1 MHKNTILLG
10 KKNDKQKQQAVKKVS
25 ILCAIINFCLCIL
38 KMVVGMISNSQA
50 MIADAIHSFEDITSS
65 LVALIGAKVSTK
77 KVDALHPF
85 GFGKA
90 EYIFSLLISIFMLL
104 ASVTMI
110 KSAIFNIISLEKM
123 EFSGS
128 IVILCI
134 INIIVKIFLYCYVN
148 IKFKQTGNI
157 LIQACKED
165 QRNDILITFSIL
177 VSSLF
182 SFIGIFWLDYLLGII
197 ISFWLGFTG
206 IKIFHI
212 SYSILID
219 TGLTEY
225 KLDEIKK
232 KVLLFDEVKKVEQI
246 IGKPV
251 GSKYVIILKIAMERK
266 MRIDHSHDVQ
276 KEIKKMLLLCPNIQD
291 VIIHVNPFLS

>member
-1 MHKNTILLG
+1 M
-10 KKNDKQKQQAVKKVS
+10 
-25 ILCAIINFCLCIL
+25 
-38 KMVVGMISNSQA
+38 
-50 MIADAIHSFEDITSS
+50 
-65 LVALIGAKVSTK
+65 
-77 KVDALHPF
+77 
-85 GFGKA
+85 
-90 EYIFSLLISIFMLL
+90 
-104 ASVTMI
+104 
-110 KSAIFNIISLEKM
+110 
-123 EFSGS
+123 
-128 IVILCI
+128 
-134 INIIVKIFLYCYVN
+134 
-148 IKFKQTGNI
+148 
-157 LIQACKED
+157 
-165 QRNDILITFSIL
+165 
-177 VSSLF
+177 
-182 SFIGIFWLDYLLGII
+182 GII